1 MGIAI
6 QKLFAQLLFWLY
18 DFLDAVFETFQ
29 VLAGLSPVS
38 YDGGE
43 MSLIN
48 IFLTHN
54 TVTQVFLS
62 IFLISIIIVAIC
74 TVIRVVTTI
83 INVKGGERKSHAKT
97 VGQGF
102 GAIITSLVMAVL
114 MITFIVGSNSILQLV
129 QKSFNSSY
137 DNLKF
142 SQMLFSLSVESSYQY
157 DYNTPTWSPT
167 YVVGENGAK
176 VPILDETTGLP
187 VLDKDGNPMYEMLRD
202 ENGNI
207 IYEESYNIKV
217 DEDGNPIL
225 SGGWQEKSNNGNDA
239 TYYTAKDIN
248 FSAHSPDDVFGIH
261 KKTLGIFEDSDKN
274 YTRKPMVDLEAF
286 NFFTA
291 YLVAVIMLVVIIW
304 SMLGLVKRVF
314 DLIFLLLALPFVSAT
329 IPLDDGAKFKTWR
342 DTVVSKVVLA
352 FGVVFSINIF
362 LLMLPIIDGID
373 FVALGWDTWVASIFK
388 MFLMLGGALAIN
400 GGQILAARLVG
411 SDASESREMTQA
423 ARALVGGTMA
433 AGGILRG
440 AKNLSVGGQNKYG
453 RQTRGVLP
461 VAGKLGAGMANF
473 AGNVLGGNAYRSGA
487 NRTKDAVGRVGS
499 VLRGLTKTYT
509 PTGRKKDNISSNSN
523 VSSTPVAGNSG
534 ANVKKPGMFHNG
546 IGGAIQHGI
555 EKHKSKTPFGSHLFG
570 SLNSNSSQ
578 SSSGVNQGF
587 TKPAEKTG
595 VDDMVSK
602 MSVMPKEQGGRSDE
616 TAEKVR

>member
-29 VLAGLSPVS
+29 VLAGLHPVS

-74 TVIRVVTTI
+74 TIIRVVTTI

-97 VGQGF
+97 IGQGF

-137 DNLKF
+137 ENLKF
-142 SQMLFSLSVESSYQY
+142 SQMLFGMSVESSYQY
-157 DYNTPTWSPT
+157 DYDTPTWSPT
-167 YVVGENGAK
+167 YIVGENGEK
-176 VPILDETTGLP
+176 VPIVDKNTGLP
-187 VLDKDGNPMYEMLRD
+187 VLDKDGNPTYEMQRD

-207 IYEESYNIKV
+207 IYEESYKIKV

-225 SGGWQEKSNNGNDA
+225 SGGWQEN
-239 TYYTAKDIN
+239 YTAKDIN

-261 KKTLGIFEDSDKN
+261 KKTLGIFEDGDKN
-274 YTRKPMVDLEAF
+274 YTKKPMVDLEAF

-291 YLVAVIMLVVIIW
+291 YLVVVIMLVVIIW

-373 FVALGWDTWVASIFK
+373 FVALGWDAWVASIFK
-388 MFLMLGGALAIN
+388 MFLIMGGALAIN

-440 AKNLSVGGQNKYG
+440 AKNLAVGGQNKYG

-461 VAGKLGAGMANF
+461 VAGKVGAGMANF

-487 NRTKDAVGRVGS
+487 NRTKDAVGKVGNA
-499 VLRGLTKTYT
+499 LRGLTKTYT
-509 PTGRKKDNISSNSN
+509 PTCKKDDKFNNPN
-523 VSSTPVAGNSG
+523 AVSTTQAGKSG
-534 ANVKKPGMFHNG
+534 ANVSTTDKKPGMFHNG

-578 SSSGVNQGF
+578 SSSGVNQGYS
-587 TKPAEKTG
+587 KPPEKTG
-595 VDDMVSK
+595 VDDMVGK
-602 MSVMPKEQGGRSDE
+602 MSVMPKEQGSG
-616 TAEKVR
+616 AMKPPKK